1 MADEYF
7 KFEFDDTFEEMK
19 QYIKSFKER
28 FDKIVKEELYKFGL
42 EVESVAK
49 ELAPVDSG
57 DLENSITTSKVLFEG
72 NEFYITIGTN
82 NEYALRRHEEP
93 ESSVNRPKYERG
105 VKYDNYYIKGRGE
118 KTRKKP
124 NVRGFKP
131 GRKYLTN
138 AVKATED
145 EWNTLCE
152 RIIARVLEVS

>member
-19 QYIKSFKER
+19 QYFKSFRER
-28 FDKIVKEELYKFGL
+28 FDEIVKEELQKFGIQ
-42 EVESVAK
+42 VESVAK

-93 ESSVNRPKYERG
+93 ESSVNRPKYKRG

-118 KTRKKP
+118 KTRNKP
-124 NVRGFKP
+124 NVKGFKP

-138 AVKATED
+138 AVKATEE

-152 RIIARVLEVS
+152 RIIARVLED

>member
-28 FDKIVKEELYKFGL
+28 FDKIVKEELYKFGIH
-42 EVESVAK
+42 VESIAK

-57 DLENSITTSKVLFEG
+57 DLEESITSSKVLFEG

-124 NVRGFKP
+124 KVKGFKA

-145 EWNTLCE
+145 EWNILCE

>member
-72 NEFYITIGTN
+72 DEFYITIGTN

-93 ESSVNRPKYERG
+93 RPILRM
-105 VKYDNYYIKGRGE
+105 NLKGSE
-118 KTRKKP
+118 ISLLF
-124 NVRGFKP
+124 GF
-131 GRKYLTN
+131 GFCFLNIYLF
-138 AVKATED
+138 
-145 EWNTLCE
+145 
-152 RIIARVLEVS
+152 